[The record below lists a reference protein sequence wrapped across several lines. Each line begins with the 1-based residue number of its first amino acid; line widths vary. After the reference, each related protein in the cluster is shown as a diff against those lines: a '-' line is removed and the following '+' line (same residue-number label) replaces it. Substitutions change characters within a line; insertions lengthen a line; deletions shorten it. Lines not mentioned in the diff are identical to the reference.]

1 MVAQARAAIQ
11 TCGPA
16 GRADGS
22 SSPPMYP
29 VVEPGFF
36 AEAPATSSSPEILT
50 VAGGASR
57 ARRFAPS
64 RGNSAP
70 ASEATPTPR
79 RHAPAPLGPFG
90 SQVVGQDGK
99 TGGTVSRLVLHPG
112 SQEVVAIVVSQGVL
126 TRREVVVPINSVQR
140 FGDEIRFTP
149 RTSELAGL

>member
-70 ASEATPTPR
+70 AGEGTPTQRGPR
-79 RHAPAPLGPFG
+79 PAPLVPFG
-90 SQVVGQDGK
+90 THVVDKDGK
-99 TGGTVSRLVLHPG
+99 TVGTVSRLVLHPD
-112 SQEVVAIVVSQGVL
+112 SQEVVAIVVS
-126 TRREVVVPINSVQR
+126 
-140 FGDEIRFTP
+140 
-149 RTSELAGL
+149 